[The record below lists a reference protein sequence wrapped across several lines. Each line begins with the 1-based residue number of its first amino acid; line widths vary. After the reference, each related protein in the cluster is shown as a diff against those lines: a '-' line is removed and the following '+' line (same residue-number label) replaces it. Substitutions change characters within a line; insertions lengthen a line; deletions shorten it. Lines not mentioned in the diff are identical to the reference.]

1 MAKEI
6 SEQTKVTLDL
16 KTIGIVAAGMVTIIG
31 MWFALQSDIQ
41 LAKELP
47 APKVPEVFEQEFRMK
62 DGAIRDAVMQTNE
75 DIEEIKEHLKVI
87 DQRLYDLQTR

>member
-6 SEQTKVTLDL
+6 SEQIKVTLDL

-47 APKVPEVFEQEFRMK
+47 TPKVPEVFEQEFRMK
-62 DGAIRDAVMQTNE
+62 DGAIRDAVMQTNK